1 MVTKIKKHILIIDDE
16 PTWLKISSH
25 ILRNCGYDVHTA
37 GSGKEALK
45 ALTNY
50 KPDLILSDVRM
61 PDMNCFDLVDNLK
74 HIPTAS
80 STPVIF
86 FSAIDDYD
94 ARKVARTL
102 GAVDYL
108 VKPFNKDDVSSVL
121 SKHLP
126 V

>member
-1 MVTKIKKHILIIDDE
+1 MVSKIKKHILIIDDE

-37 GSGKEALK
+37 GSGREALK

-61 PDMNCFDLVDNLK
+61 PDMNGFDLVDNLK
-74 HIPTAS
+74 RIPTVS

-94 ARKVARTL
+94 ARRVARTL

-108 VKPFNKDDVSSVL
+108 VKPFNKNDVSSVL

-126 V
+126 I

>member
-1 MVTKIKKHILIIDDE
+1 MAPKRKKHILIIDDE

-25 ILRNCGYDVHTA
+25 ILRTCGYDVHTA

-45 ALTNY
+45 ALVSY

-61 PDMNCFDLVDNLK
+61 PDMNGFDLVDSLK
-74 HIPTAS
+74 RIPPAS
-80 STPVIF
+80 RTPVIF

-102 GAVDYL
+102 GAVDY
-108 VKPFNKDDVSSVL
+108 
-121 SKHLP
+121 
-126 V
+126 